1 MILERIYMITISVC
15 AQKGGVSKTTTTE
28 ALILGLRR
36 LGFKVLAMDLDQ
48 QGNLTGYFNPEAK
61 YSVFDLVY
69 GKVKASECV
78 ENDLI
83 AGGLGLRYL
92 PEFFKENELTELGNA
107 VKRIGGDYDFLII
120 DTPPAIN
127 TVVLSALAN
136 SDYVILPTEPTRDS
150 LDGIMKT
157 IQAIEATQAKNNP
170 ELKILGVLLVKY
182 KDRYTLHRQF
192 KEALSNSKKFKLF
205 KTVIRESQAINAAKT
220 ANVDFF
226 SKQYSKANAVLDY
239 TNFVDEVLG
248 RMGIKA
254 KKKK

>member
-1 MILERIYMITISVC
+1 MITIAVC
-15 AQKGGVSKTTTTE
+15 AQKGGVSKTTTAE

-36 LGFKVLAMDLDQ
+36 KGFSVLAMDLDQ
-48 QGNLTGYFNPEAK
+48 QGNLTNYLNPNAK

-69 GKVKASECV
+69 GKVNPKDCV

-92 PEFFKENELTELGNA
+92 PEFFKENELTELGAA
-107 VKRIGGDYDFLII
+107 VKRTKTNYDFLII

-136 SDYVILPTEPTRDS
+136 CDYVVMPTEPTKDA

-157 IQAIEATQAKNNP
+157 LQAVDATKGRINP
-170 ELKILGVLLVKY
+170 KIKVLGILLVKY
-182 KDRYTLHRQF
+182 KERYTLHRQF
-192 KEALSNSKKFKLF
+192 KEALSNSKKFKVF
-205 KTVIRESQAINAAKT
+205 NTVIRESQAINTAKT

-226 SKQYSKANAVLDY
+226 SKQFARANAVIDY
-239 TNFVDEVLG
+239 AAFVDEVIDRIG
-248 RMGIKA
+248 VKVPN
-254 KKKK
+254 K